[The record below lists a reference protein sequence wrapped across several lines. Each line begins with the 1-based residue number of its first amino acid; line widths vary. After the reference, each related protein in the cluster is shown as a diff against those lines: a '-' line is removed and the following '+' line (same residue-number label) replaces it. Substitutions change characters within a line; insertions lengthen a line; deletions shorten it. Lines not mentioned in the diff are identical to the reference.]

1 MKKISIAFFAGAVML
16 ASSCTKKLDI
26 NDNPNQST
34 SATPQVMLPQ
44 AVAATASVL
53 NAYNSYGAQ
62 VGGYMANAGGYGGF
76 GSNVTY
82 NWSSSDYSGLWAN
95 TYDNLN
101 DYQVT
106 INLAEAGGSELGY
119 FNAAAR
125 IMKAIGFQLLVDTYN
140 DVPYTDALQGVT
152 NLTPSYNTGTD
163 IYKMLGEELD
173 KAIALIN
180 ETAANGGEI
189 KALGSSDPLFNGDMN
204 KWKQL
209 ANTIKLRLMVRSA
222 GKVQFS
228 NTSFDDAGF
237 LSTDA
242 LINPGYTRDNGKQ
255 NPEWNSWAYTYTGST
270 TNRAW
275 MPTDWMWSFYY
286 MKADDPRGYAVYLAF
301 PNTVSNTLGY
311 ESSNVASSPAGS
323 AWFSHVNKDAVAD
336 AASSGNSIGVLKG
349 PNAGFPV
356 ITAAE
361 SYFLQAEAAL
371 TGLIAGGDVEA
382 LFNDGILASYK
393 YLYSTPNGGVSS
405 DAAWNNPEADYDYYI
420 TENAGNKLVDFSATT
435 TPAEQLEAIIT
446 QKYIAMN
453 MVNSQEGYFE
463 YLRTGYP
470 TIVNGSHDGLE
481 TFASLQSVSTRADKL
496 PARILYPN
504 SENSYN
510 PNNVPKGIDPFTSK
524 IFWSK

>member
-180 ETAANGGEI
+180 ETAANG
-189 KALGSSDPLFNGDMN
+189 
-204 KWKQL
+204 
-209 ANTIKLRLMVRSA
+209 
-222 GKVQFS
+222 
-228 NTSFDDAGF
+228 
-237 LSTDA
+237 
-242 LINPGYTRDNGKQ
+242 
-255 NPEWNSWAYTYTGST
+255 
-270 TNRAW
+270 
-275 MPTDWMWSFYY
+275 
-286 MKADDPRGYAVYLAF
+286 
-301 PNTVSNTLGY
+301 
-311 ESSNVASSPAGS
+311 
-323 AWFSHVNKDAVAD
+323 
-336 AASSGNSIGVLKG
+336 
-349 PNAGFPV
+349 
-356 ITAAE
+356 
-361 SYFLQAEAAL
+361 
-371 TGLIAGGDVEA
+371 
-382 LFNDGILASYK
+382 
-393 YLYSTPNGGVSS
+393 
-405 DAAWNNPEADYDYYI
+405 
-420 TENAGNKLVDFSATT
+420 
-435 TPAEQLEAIIT
+435 
-446 QKYIAMN
+446 
-453 MVNSQEGYFE
+453 
-463 YLRTGYP
+463 
-470 TIVNGSHDGLE
+470 
-481 TFASLQSVSTRADKL
+481 
-496 PARILYPN
+496 
-504 SENSYN
+504 
-510 PNNVPKGIDPFTSK
+510 
-524 IFWSK
+524 